1 MEKVRVT
8 EMYINFLVFFYR
20 SKKKIKK
27 KIIIKKWYSCLNLEK
42 QATQLDKVISRAL

>member
-20 SKKKIKK
+20 SKKNKK
-27 KIIIKKWYSCLNLEK
+27 KNNKKKMVLLLEPGE
-42 QATQLDKVISRAL
+42 AGNSA